1 MKKVK
6 IAEGSAVSSVSGR
19 VCFITPS
26 GKEERLAGLGSQ
38 TLNIQIQ
45 I

>member
-1 MKKVK
+1 MKKGN

-19 VCFITPS
+19 VCFSTPS
-26 GKEERLAGLGSQ
+26 GEEERLAGLGSQ